1 MTTPDTSGDVAVVKP
16 YYLVEEAYRMGHSRF
31 EDAEVPEDGDTDL
44 YESLSYFKEY
54 AQWSNSIAPKLRAM
68 AGYADAGHGTYR
80 ERRQVAAI
88 HQGCEE
94 DEPAEADLMPVR
106 DLYDIL
112 VDAWETGA
120 LDGYE
125 DTFDPESTQH
135 LY

>member
-88 HQGCEE
+88 KRGCEE
-94 DEPAEADLMPVR
+94 DEPAEADLLDAR
-106 DLYDIL
+106 FIYDIL
-112 VDAWETGA
+112 VEAWDAGA

-125 DTFDPESTQH
+125 DTYDPDRVQH